1 MNRRIWFLA
10 AITLI
15 LTVALTACDRHS
27 KSEKKAATAKIE
39 KYLVE
44 KYEKEFTV
52 ETADDL
58 FIHVPGELTGDVV
71 GFETQ
76 AYPVDAPE
84 KTFKVEYWEEKDI
97 IEDDYINHLMAE
109 KLKSE
114 LSELISPLLGRDIK
128 IDAGYDNGAWGNM
141 PDTKYTPATLTKD
154 YDYSAL
160 VNVYVK
166 QTKSID
172 KMTEAKNID
181 LIQRSLLQKGIEDV
195 MIAFYYMSPDEFEL
209 IEQTRKEDE
218 ENNLYKICRASASCL
233 VASGRVD
240 EGEVVYDYNQIL
252 EKFDLYREV
261 PYQPVDS

>member
-10 AITLI
+10 VITLI

-27 KSEKKAATAKIE
+27 TSEKKAATAKIE
-39 KYLVE
+39 KHLAE
-44 KYEKEFTV
+44 KYEKEFAV

-58 FIHVPGELTGDVV
+58 FIHVPGELTGDAV

-84 KTFKVEYWEEKDI
+84 ETFKVEYWEEKGI
-97 IEDDYINHLMAE
+97 IEDDYINHLMAG

-114 LSELISPLLGRDIK
+114 LSELISPILGRDIK

-141 PDTKYTPATLTKD
+141 PDTKYTPATLTGD

-160 VNVYVK
+160 VDVYVK

-172 KMTEAKNID
+172 KMAEAKNID

-209 IEQTRKEDE
+209 IEQIRKEDE
-218 ENNLYKICRASASCL
+218 ENNLYQICRASASCI

-240 EGEVVYDYNQIL
+240 EGEVVDGYNQIL
-252 EKFDLYREV
+252 AEFDLYREA
-261 PYQPVDS
+261 PYQPVK